1 MKNLDIKLSERQ
13 KDLVSFLKDYFKDN
27 KFITP
32 NILSNEL
39 GINLVTA
46 YEHLRNLKE
55 KGILGI
61 KFSKEEGKGRPK
73 YLYYLTNGGKKFL
86 SKNENISEIEKF
98 INEFNK
104 AKEEGQL
111 DLFIS
116 EKLTIITKKTI
127 KPLLF
132 TVLGFLILV
141 TFFSNIKE
149 LETLKEFLFLS
160 SSSGVLFIS
169 FTSYLF
175 YLLSKYVNIFK
186 PYNNQWE
193 DIKYNLISL
202 NKKEREE
209 IVRMLIG
216 YINGGELNEC

>member
-13 KDLVSFLKDYFKDN
+13 KDLMSFLKDYFKDD
-27 KFITP
+27 KYITP
-32 NILSNEL
+32 NILSDEL
-39 GINLVTA
+39 GINLITA

-104 AKEEGQL
+104 AKEEGKL

-116 EKLTIITKKTI
+116 EKLTILTKKTI

-160 SSSGVLFIS
+160 STSGVLFMS

-175 YLLSKYVNIFK
+175 YLLSKYVNTFK
-186 PYNNQWE
+186 PYDNKWD

-209 IVRMLIG
+209 IVKILIG
-216 YINGGELNEC
+216 YVNGGELNEC

>member
-13 KDLVSFLKDYFKDN
+13 KDLMSFLKDYFKDN
-27 KFITP
+27 KYITP
-32 NILSNEL
+32 NILSDEL
-39 GINLVTA
+39 GINLITA

-104 AKEEGQL
+104 AKEEGKL

-116 EKLTIITKKTI
+116 EKLTILTKKTI

-160 SSSGVLFIS
+160 STSGVLFMS

-175 YLLSKYVNIFK
+175 YLLSKYVNTFK
-186 PYNNQWE
+186 PYDNKWE
-193 DIKYNLISL
+193 DIKYSLISL

-209 IVRMLIG
+209 IVKMLIG
-216 YINGGELNEC
+216 YVNGGELNEC

>member
-13 KDLVSFLKDYFKDN
+13 KDLMSFLKDYFKN
-27 KFITP
+27 HKFITP
-32 NILSNEL
+32 CILSKEL
-39 GINLVTA
+39 EINLITA

-55 KGILGI
+55 RGVLNI

-73 YLYYLTNGGKKFL
+73 YLYFLTKEGKKL
-86 SKNENISEIEKF
+86 LTDNENISEIEKF

-104 AKEEGQL
+104 AKEEGKL

-116 EKLTIITKKTI
+116 EKLTILTKKTL

-132 TVLGFLILV
+132 IVLGFLILV

-149 LETLKEFLFLS
+149 LETLKEFLILS
-160 SSSGVLFIS
+160 SSSGILFLG

-175 YLLSKYVNIFK
+175 YLLSKYVDTFR
-186 PYNNQWE
+186 PYNNKWE

-202 NKKEREE
+202 NKDERDE
-209 IVRMLIG
+209 IVKMLIC
-216 YINGGELNEC
+216 YINGGEQNGN